1 MSVGRG
7 AQRKRVTLTATVD
20 PPRIRPATPD
30 DAQAIVD
37 IYADSAAERN
47 ATFDT
52 EAPPVADV
60 ARQIASPDHF
70 FLVAETPEGEVL
82 GWASVGPYSNTRA
95 AYAGVG
101 ECSIYVA
108 PAARSAGLGTRL
120 TEETAAVAEQKGLF
134 KLLGKLFTTNEP
146 SRRLVR
152 RCGFRDVGVHLCHG
166 QLDGEWRDVLVVE
179 RLLGPAA
186 AEQRRRG

>member
-1 MSVGRG
+1 MP
-7 AQRKRVTLTATVD
+7 A
-20 PPRIRPATPD
+20 PRIRPASPD
-30 DAQAIVD
+30 DATAIVG
-37 IYADSAAERN
+37 IYTASIEERT

-52 EAPPVADV
+52 EPPPTAAVA
-60 ARQIASPDHF
+60 AQIGSEDHF
-70 FLVAETPEGEVL
+70 FLVAEDDAGNVV

-101 ECSIYVA
+101 ECSVYVD
-108 PAARSAGLGTRL
+108 PAARGRGLGSRL
-120 TEETAAVAEQKGLF
+120 IEETAATAERRGLF
-134 KLLGKLFTTNEP
+134 KLLGKLFTGNEP

-179 RLLGPAA
+179 RLLGPAKDA
-186 AEQRRRG
+186 AATQERGGG